1 MALTDKL
8 NAIGNAIREKT
19 NTSAYMR
26 LDAMP
31 AMIRSIQTGTASEYP
46 DVPDDIVTE
55 AERVASA
62 VNARKTSNCL
72 TFLALTDM
80 HEMGDGDHSSSSII
94 SQYRRANLNA
104 GQAAK
109 IVSDLVDPDFF
120 ACLGDLA
127 WGSSGTTI
135 SRGVQAIRQARE
147 YIADAVRDNE
157 SFVTPGN
164 HDPLTNSYDLNQD
177 YLDHNMLAGLIGSYR
192 YVDFT
197 AKKVRVICLNTAE
210 IEGMSV
216 TGNGNTERISGTQL
230 QWFAEA
236 LDLSGKSDAAKWGI
250 IILSH
255 HPLDWGNIKPAAN
268 LLAAYV
274 NGGNFSASHDGLTV
288 SYNFAG
294 KNAAA
299 VIANFH
305 GHVHC
310 LKVGEISGT
319 SVKRIAIPNACYG
332 RNNEY
337 GQSGNTEF
345 GEETTYNKT
354 DNGTGKNTAFC
365 AITIDLVEKIIY
377 ADCFGAGYDR
387 IVSYG
392 TAAVETF
399 TVTNV
404 LANANT
410 SNGAA
415 TVLAGASYSAV
426 ITAKDGYRLDTVTV
440 TMDGVDIT
448 ASVYHGGAVTIPE
461 VTGNIV
467 ITATTVSNVTYNVT
481 NLVVTSQEQG
491 STAVYNGT
499 GYKNGYRVTEDASLG
514 FEKAA
519 AGYVIT
525 GWIPYT
531 WSVENVLYI
540 RGASVTS
547 ADYNRV
553 YGFNEAKSAIVDGAY
568 ANGIRL
574 SQFFSIERPEGDSVD
589 YYKLT
594 PLGSFGA
601 AKFIRISLAGT
612 GENLIITVNEP
623 IVADGSSGD
632 DSGNTG
638 GNTGGDTGGTGVY
651 TNLVSTSVATDGVT
665 VFNTTGYM
673 NGKYASVPHCYDDP
687 DNVVT
692 GFIHFNSDLKS
703 IYIKGAKWDSS
714 DSHCRMHIYHRNSLG
729 TQNLAYSIHADGSG
743 TVQLTDWFTVE
754 SLGENYYKWTIK
766 STAKQYLT
774 DHFYCMSLA
783 GTGENL
789 IITHD
794 EPVE

>member
-1 MALTDKL
+1 MAEYLIQGQTLADI
-8 NAIGNAIREKT
+8 ADAIREKT
-19 NTSAYMR
+19 AAAGA
-26 LDAMP
+26 LLPGAMP
-31 AMIRSIQTGTASEYP
+31 AHIRAIQTGTASEYP

-72 TFLALTDM
+72 TFLAMTDM
-80 HEMGDGDHSSSSII
+80 HEMGDSDHSSTSII
-94 SQYRRANLNA
+94 EQYRRANLNA
-104 GQAAK
+104 GQAAR
-109 IVSDLVDPDFF
+109 IVAEKVKPNFF
-120 ACLGDLA
+120 ANLGDLTWSSA
-127 WGSSGTTI
+127 STTLHDWGQSI
-135 SRGVQAIRQARE
+135 VNARGYTAGIE
-147 YIADAVRDNE
+147 PLTE
-157 SFVTPGN
+157 CFFTPGN
-164 HDPLTNSYDLNQD
+164 HDVGYNTGNRDENLVTG
-177 YLDHNMLAGLIGSYR
+177 MIGSYR
-192 YVDFT
+192 YLDFT
-197 AKKVRVICLNTAE
+197 AKKIRVICLNTAD
-210 IEGMSV
+210 V
-216 TGNGNTERISGTQL
+216 TDGTDGTERISGEQL
-230 QWFAEA
+230 QWFAQA
-236 LDLSGKSDAAKWGI
+236 LDLSGKSDSAKWGI

-337 GQSGNTEF
+337 GQAGNTEF
-345 GEETTYNKT
+345 GETTTYEKS

-365 AITIDLVEKIIY
+365 AVTIDLTEKIIY

-415 TVLAGASYSAV
+415 TVLAGSAYSAV
-426 ITAKDGYRLDTVTV
+426 ITANEGYKLD
-440 TMDGVDIT
+440 
-448 ASVYHGGAVTIPE
+448 AVTITMGGTDITTTAYSGGVVTITE

-467 ITATTVSNVTYNVT
+467 ITVTTVSNVTYDVT
-481 NLVVTSQEQG
+481 NLVPTSQEKG

-499 GYKNGYRVTEDASLG
+499 GYKDGYRVSESNDAFESTGTG
-514 FEKAA
+514 F
-519 AGYVIT
+519 VVT

-531 WSVENVLYI
+531 WSPENVLYI

-729 TQNLAYSIHADGSG
+729 TQNLAYGIHADGSG
-743 TVQLTDWFTVE
+743 TVQLTNWFTVE

-774 DHFYCMSLA
+774 DHFYCMSLK
-783 GTGENL
+783 GTGANL

>member
-31 AMIRSIQTGTASEYP
+31 AMIRSIQTGAVSEYP

-72 TFLALTDM
+72 TFLAMTDM
-80 HEMGDGDHSSSSII
+80 HEMGDSDHSSAAII
-94 SQYRRANLNA
+94 EQYRRANLNA
-104 GQAAK
+104 GQAARIIAEK
-109 IVSDLVDPDFF
+109 VKPNFF
-120 ACLGDLA
+120 ANLGDLTWSSA
-127 WGSSGTTI
+127 STTLHDWGQSI
-135 SRGVQAIRQARE
+135 VNARGYTAGIE
-147 YIADAVRDNE
+147 PLTE
-157 SFVTPGN
+157 CFFTPGN
-164 HDPLTNSYDLNQD
+164 HDVGYNTGNRDENLVTG
-177 YLDHNMLAGLIGSYR
+177 MIGSYR
-192 YVDFT
+192 YLDFT
-197 AKKVRVICLNTAE
+197 AKKIRVICLNTAD
-210 IEGMSV
+210 V
-216 TGNGNTERISGTQL
+216 TDGTDGTERISGEQL
-230 QWFAEA
+230 QWFAQA
-236 LDLSGKSDAAKWGI
+236 LDLSGKSDSAKWGI

-337 GQSGNTEF
+337 GQAGNTEF
-345 GEETTYNKT
+345 GETTTYEKS

-365 AITIDLVEKIIY
+365 AVTIDLTEKIIY

-481 NLVVTSQEQG
+481 NLVATSQEQG
-491 STAVYNGT
+491 STAVYNST

-531 WSVENVLYI
+531 WSEENVLYI

-623 IVADGSSGD
+623 IVAEGSGSGGE
-632 DSGNTG
+632 DSGGDG
-638 GNTGGDTGGTGVY
+638 GY
-651 TNLVSTSVATDGVT
+651 TNLVPTAVATDGVT
-665 VFNTTGYM
+665 VFNGTGYQD
-673 NGKYASVPHCYDDP
+673 GTYASTPHTGTDA
-687 DNVVT
+687 NFVTT
-692 GFIHFNSDLKS
+692 GFIRLTKDVKA
-703 IYIKGAKWDSS
+703 IYVKGATWDTSNTHS
-714 DSHCRMHIYHRNSLG
+714 RVHVYATLG
-729 TQNLAYSIHADGSG
+729 SASG
-743 TVQLTDWFTVE
+743 LSYDYPNGTPGAFTVKT
-754 SLGENYYKWTIK
+754 LGENYYKFTPNRSAMVNEYW
-766 STAKQYLT
+766 
-774 DHFYCMSLA
+774 YCMSLK
-783 GTGENL
+783 GTGANL

>member
-1 MALTDKL
+1 M
-8 NAIGNAIREKT
+8 
-19 NTSAYMR
+19 
-26 LDAMP
+26 
-31 AMIRSIQTGTASEYP
+31 
-46 DVPDDIVTE
+46 
-55 AERVASA
+55 
-62 VNARKTSNCL
+62 
-72 TFLALTDM
+72 
-80 HEMGDGDHSSSSII
+80 
-94 SQYRRANLNA
+94 
-104 GQAAK
+104 
-109 IVSDLVDPDFF
+109 
-120 ACLGDLA
+120 
-127 WGSSGTTI
+127 
-135 SRGVQAIRQARE
+135 
-147 YIADAVRDNE
+147 
-157 SFVTPGN
+157 
-164 HDPLTNSYDLNQD
+164 
-177 YLDHNMLAGLIGSYR
+177 
-192 YVDFT
+192 
-197 AKKVRVICLNTAE
+197 
-210 IEGMSV
+210 
-216 TGNGNTERISGTQL
+216 
-230 QWFAEA
+230 
-236 LDLSGKSDAAKWGI
+236 
-250 IILSH
+250 
-255 HPLDWGNIKPAAN
+255 
-268 LLAAYV
+268 
-274 NGGNFSASHDGLTV
+274 
-288 SYNFAG
+288 
-294 KNAAA
+294 
-299 VIANFH
+299 
-305 GHVHC
+305 
-310 LKVGEISGT
+310 
-319 SVKRIAIPNACYG
+319 
-332 RNNEY
+332 
-337 GQSGNTEF
+337 
-345 GEETTYNKT
+345 ETH
-354 DNGTGKNTAFC
+354 
-365 AITIDLVEKIIY
+365 
-377 ADCFGAGYDR
+377 
-387 IVSYG
+387 
-392 TAAVETF
+392 
-399 TVTNV
+399 TVTNK
-404 LANANT
+404 LTNATT

-415 TVLAGASYSAV
+415 TILAGSAYSAV
-426 ITAKDGYRLDTVTV
+426 ITANEGYKLD
-440 TMDGVDIT
+440 
-448 ASVYHGGAVTIPE
+448 AVTITMGGTDITTTAYSGGVVTITE

-467 ITATTVSNVTYNVT
+467 ITVTTVSNVTYDVT
-481 NLVVTSQEQG
+481 NLVPTSQEKG

-499 GYKNGYRVTEDASLG
+499 GYKDGYRVSESNDAFESTGTG
-514 FEKAA
+514 F
-519 AGYVIT
+519 VVT

-531 WSVENVLYI
+531 WSPENVLYI

-673 NGKYASVPHCYDDP
+673 NGKYASAPHCYDDP

-729 TQNLAYSIHADGSG
+729 TQNLAYGIHADGSG
-743 TVQLTDWFTVE
+743 TVQLTNWFTVE